1 MKSANESACGNP
13 SCENPGKFTCSACSS
28 ISYCSAT
35 CQKSHW
41 SSHKVQ
47 CKTISQ
53 AMKSNSSPSKTT
65 IKASGQT
72 LISSSGTPS
81 DINEISTK
89 LQNIKQELT
98 TAYQTNDMK
107 VIIKLG
113 NEGISLAKLLPEP
126 ASTIELIQLHLNFS
140 NAYMQANLVKEAEPH
155 IIKCVEY
162 AEKGLI
168 LRPNHPQAAEM
179 LSVALVSKA
188 YWLLNNEK
196 LIEAEEIAVKARQ
209 LASQIYSLKEPR
221 NFKTLRCM
229 GIIREKQ
236 DRITEAEDLFNQA
249 YELVIGVNPGH
260 SEPHM
265 VMDDLVQMLL
275 KRDLLESAEKYARAH
290 YEALVEKIPLNEPLS
305 FVIGD
310 AGARHAS
317 ILCRM
322 NRNAEAHVL
331 MKQAL
336 ELRVKYLGPMAPPVA
351 MTLIA
356 LAGIC
361 EAMDKP
367 REEIEAL
374 LGRAYE
380 IFYKTEGP
388 SGVHALTTAEH
399 LRKLK
404 LGQKVLIDEVSDS
417 ASSATSSQLSSSRVN
432 DDDDDDPATVPTYAP
447 KDGNGRMRQAS
458 VYFEKAKYN
467 KAEVLLAQAADIF
480 AEQVGVD
487 NPVTK
492 TARQNLGVV
501 RHNIITKLWK
511 EVVAEMTDEMNG
523 DSSAKNEHGDG
534 GEVNALADYDH
545 DFSTANASG
554 EKPWYVKEP
563 VESSGCILS

>member
-1 MKSANESACGNP
+1 MKPISETCGNP
-13 SCENPGKFTCSACSS
+13 TCENPGKLTCSACSS

-53 AMKSNSSPSKTT
+53 AKKSVTT
-65 IKASGQT
+65 AGTVTGKPTGQS

-89 LQNIKQELT
+89 LQNIKAELT

-126 ASTIELIQLHLNFS
+126 ACTIELIQLHLNFS
-140 NAYMQANLVKEAEPH
+140 NAYMQSNQIKEAEPH
-155 IIKCVEY
+155 IIQCVEY

-188 YWLLNNEK
+188 YWLLNNDK
-196 LIEAEEIAVKARQ
+196 LTEAEDVATKARL
-209 LASQIYSLKEPR
+209 LASQIYSPKEPR
-221 NFKTLRCM
+221 NFKTIRCM

-236 DRITEAEDLFNQA
+236 DRITEAEELFNQA

-265 VMDDLVQMLL
+265 VMDDMVQMFL

-290 YEALVEKIPLNEPLS
+290 YDALIEKIPLNEPLS

-322 NRNAEAHVL
+322 NRNTEAHML

-336 ELRVKYLGPMAPPVA
+336 ELRVKYLGPTAPPVA

-361 EAMDKP
+361 EALDKP
-367 REEIEAL
+367 REEIESL
-374 LGRAYE
+374 LTRAYE
-380 IFYKTEGP
+380 IFYKVEGP
-388 SGVHALTTAEH
+388 SGIHSITTAEH
-399 LRKLK
+399 LRKLR
-404 LGQKVLIDEVSDS
+404 LGQKVLIDEISEN
-417 ASSATSSQLSSSRVN
+417 ATVTSENRVN
-432 DDDDDDPATVPTYAP
+432 QHVSRISDDDDNAALVPSFP
-447 KDGNGRMRQAS
+447 PNDGNARMRQAS
-458 VYFEKAKYN
+458 IYFEKGKYN
-467 KAEVLLAQAADIF
+467 KAEVLLAQAYEIF
-480 AEQVGVD
+480 ADQAGPDSQVA
-487 NPVTK
+487 K
-492 TARQNLGVV
+492 TAKQNLGVV
-501 RHNIITKLWK
+501 RHNILTKLWK
-511 EVVAEMTDEMNG
+511 EVLHEMADESQPNG
-523 DSSAKNEHGDG
+523 KKDHDEDSDG
-534 GEVNALADYDH
+534 AMDYDNVI
-545 DFSTANASG
+545 TPG
-554 EKPWYVKEP
+554 EKPWYVKDSAEN
-563 VESSGCILS
+563 SGCILS